1 METEMEDVEDT
12 ITCRGT
18 CDKKVWPK
26 HGRSSFLIHVN
37 KAKKCKAFYTE
48 EEINEFRKISYSQQ
62 KKKKVEIYGKN
73 DQSKKLKRRYSC
85 MSDGQSM
92 FCSICGNNHLM
103 PLGVIITTLPEKI

>member
-73 DQSKKLKRRYSC
+73 DQSKKLER
-85 MSDGQSM
+85 Q
-92 FCSICGNNHLM
+92 
-103 PLGVIITTLPEKI
+103 